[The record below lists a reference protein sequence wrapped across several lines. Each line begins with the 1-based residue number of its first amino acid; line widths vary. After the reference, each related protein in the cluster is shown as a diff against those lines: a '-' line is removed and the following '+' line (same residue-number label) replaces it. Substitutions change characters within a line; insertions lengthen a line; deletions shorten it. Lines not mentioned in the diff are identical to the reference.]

1 MALQMLL
8 GEKLGLTI
16 SLCTDFLFFP
26 LSIYSL
32 AESKKSDPGDHILRT
47 AQKVKSAVD
56 EA

>member
-1 MALQMLL
+1 MALQVL

-32 AESKKSDPGDHILRT
+32 AESKKTDPGDHILRT